1 MLLRTRRTYLI
12 PALIAAA
19 AITFALCCNWQP
31 TKTNAADNAPQQP
44 AEGMFA
50 SVFGIGG
57 CHVRNRHA
65 ADNATWVPQM
75 AAIGL
80 RVFRSPQAAWGE
92 LEPEEGKWNWEE
104 FDKQLA
110 YLEEQRFE
118 YGVLLH
124 GNGRWNKLD
133 KPGTLPVNNLPAWSN
148 YVTQV
153 ARHLKAKGSKA
164 RHLEIWNEPPNG
176 TGRDQSPAD
185 YAKIVVAAHEAA
197 KAVDPS
203 FQIGLSAKSAH
214 VNYLEQVIKGGA
226 KDHFDYIV
234 LHPYEVL
241 NGVANN
247 SGADAVYMHVV
258 PTARKML
265 AAQNPSRVNVP
276 IIFTEL
282 GSDASKGADHQA
294 RALVKAYTMGIAQ
307 GVSCIQWFEGR
318 DGDSGPMGLIDAKG
332 TPRPSYTAMQ
342 QMIHHFGHR
351 PQYLG
356 WVLLKD
362 QHYGFAFQGADS
374 TILCT
379 WSRPGK
385 PRVVEFGAEVKIA
398 NPITGNVFA
407 ARSIELT
414 TSPLLVLDVPES
426 LLAKAKANK
435 DKPFD
440 WGGDYSNAKS
450 VSIEF
455 GETTIEKGLHTLA
468 GADVAAAVVAY
479 GGSARAGNV
488 PGGNMFTVDPN
499 FLSYTTVPL
508 EITAVVR
515 RNPAGDNAG
524 FKLVYESTTGFKTAA
539 PGWYTVPDNKKWHT
553 ITWKIDDPQFVN
565 YWGFNFNL
573 ESDGNQFNK
582 YLIQSM
588 TVTKQP

>member
-1 MLLRTRRTYLI
+1 MFFCHCYRYVVPGLLVAW
-12 PALIAAA
+12 ALGAGLAGRA
-19 AITFALCCNWQP
+19 VLLS
-31 TKTNAADNAPQQP
+31 AADNAPQQP
-44 AEGMFA
+44 TDGMFA

-104 FDKQLA
+104 FDRQLK
-110 YLEEQRFE
+110 YLDEQKFE

-148 YVTQV
+148 YVAQV
-153 ARHLKAKGSKA
+153 SKHVQGKA

-176 TGRDQSPAD
+176 TGKDQTPAD
-185 YAKIVVAAHEAA
+185 YAKIVVAAYDAA

-214 VNYLEQVIKGGA
+214 VNYLEQVIKAGA

-247 SGADAVYMHVV
+247 SGADAVYLHIV
-258 PTARKML
+258 PTVRKML
-265 AAQNPSRVNVP
+265 AAQNPSKVNVP

-294 RALVKAYTMGIAQ
+294 RALVKAYTMGMAQ

-318 DGDSGPMGLIDAKG
+318 DGDSGPMGLIDAQG

-342 QMIHHFGHR
+342 QLIKHFGNR

-356 WVLLKD
+356 WVLLND
-362 QHYGFAFQGADS
+362 QHYGFVFQGAES

-385 PRVVEFGAEVKIA
+385 PVVVDFGKEVRIA
-398 NPITGNVFA
+398 NPITGNLSA
-407 ARSIELT
+407 ARSYELT
-414 TSPLLVLDVPES
+414 NSPILVLNVPES
-426 LLAKAKANK
+426 LITQARANK
-435 DKPFD
+435 SKPFE
-440 WGGDYSNAKS
+440 WGGDYSQAKS

-455 GETTIEKGLHTLA
+455 GETTAEKGLHTLA
-468 GADVAAAVVAY
+468 GVDVAAAVVAY

-499 FLSYTTVPL
+499 FLTYSTVPI

-515 RNPAGDNAG
+515 RNPANDNSG
-524 FKLVYESTTGFKTAA
+524 FKLVYESTAGFKTAK
-539 PGWYTVPDNKKWHT
+539 PGWYTVPDNKQWHT
-553 ITWKIDDPQFVN
+553 ITFKIDDAQFVN
-565 YWGFNFNL
+565 YWGFNFTL

-582 YLIQSM
+582 YLLQSV
-588 TVTKQP
+588 TVTKK